1 MVRVVGLVGVRAGH
15 WPLDLGLGHESF
27 FPCRISFQ
35 IKALVFL
42 VRQSLK
48 FSN

>member
-1 MVRVVGLVGVRAGH
+1 MVRVVG
-15 WPLDLGLGHESF
+15 LDLGLGHESF